1 MAPAPT
7 NPHTPDDDPET
18 YVGLDVATA
27 ERQARERGWTTVR
40 SLPPDAVIT
49 MEYLSGR
56 LNFTVEDG
64 AVARCWK
71 G

>member
-1 MAPAPT
+1 MAPVPT
-7 NPHTPDDDPET
+7 NPQTPDDDPDG
-18 YVGLDVATA
+18 YVGLDVRTA
-27 ERQARERGWTTVR
+27 EEQARDRGWNTVR

-49 MEYLSGR
+49 LEYLSGR

-64 AVARCWK
+64 TVTRSWK

>member
-7 NPHTPDDDPET
+7 NPQTPDDDPED
-18 YVGLDVATA
+18 YVGLDARTA
-27 ERQARERGWTTVR
+27 EQRARDRGWSTVR
-40 SLPPDAVIT
+40 TLPPDAVIT
-49 MEYLSGR
+49 MEYLFGR

-64 AVARCWK
+64 VVTRSWK